1 MGTASTAQCRDCS
14 HDFEVAEGPGLFC
27 HVLHC
32 DGCYAVRF
40 VGFEEIE
47 SAHVVLEDTGGDPYE
62 ATVRAHEGGGTD
74 AERRYDALVESTA
87 GACAC
92 GGQFRFAAQ
101 VRCPSCRRTEI
112 AIIGECLLFD

>member
-1 MGTASTAQCRDCS
+1 MGTASTAECRDCR
-14 HDFEVAEGPGLFC
+14 HEFEVAEGPGLFC

-32 DGCYAVRF
+32 DDCYAVRL

-47 SAHVVLEDTGGDPYE
+47 AMHLMLEDSGGDPYE
-62 ATVRAHEGGGTD
+62 ATVRAREGGGTE
-74 AERRYDALVESTA
+74 AERRYDAIVEATA

-92 GGQFRFAAQ
+92 GGPFRFAAQ

-112 AIIGECLLFD
+112 SIVGACLLFD